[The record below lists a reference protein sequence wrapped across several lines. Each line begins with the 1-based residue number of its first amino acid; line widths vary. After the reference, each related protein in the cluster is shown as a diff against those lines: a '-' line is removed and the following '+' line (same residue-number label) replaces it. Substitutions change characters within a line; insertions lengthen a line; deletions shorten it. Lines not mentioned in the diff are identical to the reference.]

1 MPVPV
6 PARRTPLRGSL
17 PQLAVVAVLVLLAA
31 ACSGGD
37 GGGPTAPSSGPGVV
51 SVEGSSFALINGS
64 RRSEGRPEVLFD
76 PVLSE
81 VARRHSERMRD
92 EGFFSHDD
100 PSGSNVASRVRSA
113 GVGFSI
119 VGENLATTSGTTDPA
134 REAHGALMAN
144 SQHRAN
150 ILDGRFTLA
159 GVGVARS
166 GNSYWITQVFVR
178 P

>member
-1 MPVPV
+1 MPVPA
-6 PARRTPLRGSL
+6 PARRALRGHLSH
-17 PQLAVVAVLVLLAA
+17 LAVVAVLVLLTAG
-31 ACSGGD
+31 CGGG
-37 GGGPTAPSSGPGVV
+37 GGGPTAPSSGPGVA
-51 SVEGSSFALINGS
+51 SVEGSSFALINGA
-64 RRSEGRPEVLFD
+64 RRGEGRPEVLFD

-92 EGFFSHDD
+92 EGFFAHDD
-100 PSGSNVASRVRSA
+100 PSGHNVASRVRSA
-113 GVGFSI
+113 GVVFSI

-134 REAHGALMAN
+134 REAHGALMGNA
-144 SQHRAN
+144 QHRAN